1 MNAQHQFYI
10 IVARTKKDEKYFKL
24 QQFKNWEMGQFLII
38 IPEYQKYI
46 IK

>member
-1 MNAQHQFYI
+1 MHAQYQFCI
-10 IVARTKKDEKYFKL
+10 IVARTKKDENYFKL
-24 QQFKNWEMGQFLII
+24 QQFKNCEMGQLLII